1 MTSSEERIPT
11 TEELTGAIIGLVG
24 NVDYLRDLLAVVKKM
39 DPEEKRWMFK
49 LLKDAKARMDAI
61 AYKKENM
68 PWWV

>member
-11 TEELTGAIIGLVG
+11 TEELTEAIRALVG

-39 DPEEKRWMFK
+39 DPEEKRWMYK
-49 LLKDAKARMDAI
+49 LLKDAKSKMDAI